1 MIKPLKITMRTLSYE
16 NDVFL
21 YLVFK
26 EDLKM
31 AIIRKLL
38 SITLLV
44 SGLFI
49 FIFQVQGQE
58 QDAYEKRLNKL
69 QPPDKV
75 MDAMGVKPGMLIGE
89 VGAGNGRYAV
99 KMAGR
104 VGPLGKIYAN
114 DINPVKINFLNLRCK
129 RNGITNIETILG
141 TVTDP
146 KLPKGKL
153 DIVYLINTFHH
164 LDKPIELLKNIIP
177 ALKPGGRL
185 VIIEH
190 ETEKSGYMDGHS
202 SHQKTVLKQVQE
214 AGFNLERIET
224 FLKLDNIYIFQVKN

>member
-1 MIKPLKITMRTLSYE
+1 
-16 NDVFL
+16 
-21 YLVFK
+21 
-26 EDLKM
+26 M
-31 AIIRKLL
+31 AVVRKLL
-38 SITLLV
+38 SLTLIV

-49 FIFQVQGQE
+49 FISQVQGQE

-75 MDAMGVKPGMLIGE
+75 MDAIGVKPGMLIGE

-99 KMAGR
+99 KMAER

-114 DINPVKINFLNLRCK
+114 DINPVKINYLNRRCS
-129 RNGITNIETILG
+129 RNGITNIEIILG

-185 VIIEH
+185 VVIEH
-190 ETEKSGYMDGHS
+190 ETEKSGHMDGHS
-202 SHQKTVLKQVQE
+202 SHQKTVLKKVQE
-214 AGFNLERIET
+214 AGFKLERIET
-224 FLKLDNIYIFQVKN
+224 FLKLDNIYIFQVNN